1 MALQKIE
8 YRIVPQD
15 VHPTQA
21 WLNREG
27 ADGWQLVAVL
37 MNDHAK
43 ASAGYKVIFSR
54 PIQSQASSQDI
65 FATSEEEQKAASEV
79 PIHSSYRSL
88 PK

>member
-27 ADGWQLVAVL
+27 ADGWQLIAVL

-43 ASAGYKVIFSR
+43 AAAGYKVIFSR
-54 PIQSQASSQDI
+54 PIQSQSPAQDI
-65 FATSEEEQKAASEV
+65 FATAEEEQKASEV
-79 PIHSSYRSL
+79 AIHSSYRSL